1 MRIIIVDDD
10 LLICDSLK
18 IILGAQPDIEVAG
31 VGTSGADAVRLYT
44 AEHPDIALLD
54 IQMPGRSG
62 LDAAR
67 EILEADPAARIVF
80 LTTFS
85 DDDYIVRA
93 LTLGTRGYLI
103 KQDVATIAP
112 ALRAV
117 MGGQSV
123 LEGEVLARVS
133 VLGQGPS
140 GAAAADG
147 NGDDASRSGALSSIG
162 LRSDSLGNQSA
173 VADNS
178 QRPQAA
184 SDQRSMGGGAIF
196 SPTET
201 TAAQAPAANDAADR
215 IRESFPTLTDREF
228 EVVRL
233 IAEGLNNKEIAAT
246 AYMSEGTVRNHI
258 SAILA
263 KLALKNRTQLAIAY
277 YRAQMAGRV

>member
-10 LLICDSLK
+10 RLICDSLK

-54 IQMPGRSG
+54 IQMPDRSG

-67 EILEADPAARIVF
+67 EILEADPTARIVF

-133 VLGQGPS
+133 VLGQGSS

-147 NGDDASRSGALSSIG
+147 NGDGASRPSGDGASKPGTPAPNASAADAQGTAIGAPCSPAGASHGTPLSPA
-162 LRSDSLGNQSA
+162 GNEA
-173 VADNS
+173 
-178 QRPQAA
+178 
-184 SDQRSMGGGAIF
+184 
-196 SPTET
+196 
-201 TAAQAPAANDAADR
+201 APAATADTHR
-215 IRESFPTLTDREF
+215 IRAQFPALTDREF